1 MKNIIFFLSL
11 AFLLSS
17 CVKESQEYKDLL
29 AQNDSLQAVVSGKDK
44 DLQNYLKTL
53 NEIADNFQA
62 ISEAEKLIN
71 KDANGDHINGNAEQ
85 RINQNLQLM
94 AKKLEENRNKLAQLQ
109 GLSNKL
115 KSTNKKQELA
125 NLELQKTIERL
136 TGEMDQKAGAID
148 SLTNVIKQKDERII
162 QLDGEVGR
170 LNDDVAQKASII
182 SQQEDEL
189 SSAWYVFGTKKELK
203 NQKILTKD
211 GMFKKSEFMRK
222 DFNRDYFVKI
232 DIRNTTKI
240 PLYSKKATVLTTH
253 PNKSYKID
261 EENGNKVLVIKNAK
275 DFWSISKYLV
285 VRTD

>member
-189 SSAWYVFGTKKELK
+189 SSAWYVLEPKRNSRTKR
-203 NQKILTKD
+203 
-211 GMFKKSEFMRK
+211 S
-222 DFNRDYFVKI
+222 
-232 DIRNTTKI
+232 
-240 PLYSKKATVLTTH
+240 
-253 PNKSYKID
+253 
-261 EENGNKVLVIKNAK
+261 
-275 DFWSISKYLV
+275 
-285 VRTD
+285 